1 MSGHIAHQGGLPQ
14 RTQEEEA
21 NGTMSA
27 RYTREII
34 DSHVVLRIASLT
46 NEPRTL
52 TAEAIFGCP
61 IYNVIIHRRP
71 SEAIFGSPTEDPCS
85 YNRCTWHCSR
95 MCVAVFAALST
106 ASHWLV

>member
-14 RTQEEEA
+14 RTQEEEEA

-27 RYTREII
+27 RYTRETI
-34 DSHVVLRIASLT
+34 DSPVVIRIASLT

-71 SEAIFGSPTEDPCS
+71 SEAIFGSPTEDPV
-85 YNRCTWHCSR
+85 TTGAHGT
-95 MCVAVFAALST
+95 AVVCALLSLPLFQQHHT
-106 ASHWLV
+106 G